1 MERIRSTPTLT
12 TIPRPI
18 MLRLRVSAQP
28 TSRAT
33 HSPGRADYPMTQYA
47 PGGTRRSELRCSKT
61 FLSRAGLILG
71 GSGARSE
78 MKQLHAVR

>member
-18 MLRLRVSAQP
+18 MLRLRVSVQP

-33 HSPGRADYPMTQYA
+33 HCPGRADYSMAQYA
-47 PGGTRRSELRCSKT
+47 PGGTRRSALR
-61 FLSRAGLILG
+61 
-71 GSGARSE
+71 
-78 MKQLHAVR
+78 